1 MKPVT
6 GKLTAWLS
14 QYHSP
19 EDLKGADDEVVNALA
34 YRTSDM
40 SEFGYSKVG
49 TATIT
54 VELADESEVIENKV
68 ASLRAVQIKS
78 RADAHAADV
87 EFERKIQQLLAI
99 TNEVKP

>member
-1 MKPVT
+1 MKTVT
-6 GKLTAWLS
+6 AKTTAWLS
-14 QYHSP
+14 QYHGP
-19 EDLKGADDEVVNALA
+19 EDLKGADDEVVNALTYA
-34 YRTSDM
+34 ICDM
-40 SEFGYSKVG
+40 SSLGYSKVG

-54 VELADESEVIENKV
+54 VELADEREVVENKV

-99 TNEVKP
+99 TN